1 MVGSPRREQC
11 NSMVADDCWRPVQH
25 GKQLVKGC
33 AAAMPCPAS
42 GRHTREASLACKMHT
57 YDRTH
62 RTHSRIDKWGHHPT
76 KVSNGW
82 FAACLLQSLS
92 MASCCSA
99 PWWLDVRAVCLCV
112 GCLPASCSSP
122 GWGSRCMLGRCPA
135 TGTAFAG
142 AVLYCV
148 SFGHTVTTSLGG
160 KCYDW
165 FLWNADVGM

>member
-1 MVGSPRREQC
+1 
-11 NSMVADDCWRPVQH
+11 MVADDCWRPVQH

-82 FAACLLQSLS
+82 FAACLLQSSS

-122 GWGSRCMLGRCPA
+122 GWGSRCMLGMVPCHWHCVCWRCALLRQLRPHRDHQL
-135 TGTAFAG
+135 GRQMLRLVPVERG
-142 AVLYCV
+142 RR
-148 SFGHTVTTSLGG
+148 HVTP
-160 KCYDW
+160 
-165 FLWNADVGM
+165 